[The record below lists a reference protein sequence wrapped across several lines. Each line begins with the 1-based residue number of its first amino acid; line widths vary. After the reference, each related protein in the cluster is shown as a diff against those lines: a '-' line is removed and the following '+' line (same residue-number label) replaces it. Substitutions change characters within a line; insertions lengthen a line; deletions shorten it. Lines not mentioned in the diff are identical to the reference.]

1 MRSRLLPRLRVGQA
15 EQSTRALV
23 SRARGKTMV
32 LSDFSIKR
40 PVVAVVASLL
50 LIVFGTFAVTEMPI
64 RETPNIDR
72 PVVSVRVMYPG
83 ASADIIETKVV
94 KLIED
99 QISGIEG
106 IKSMTSAARDAV
118 GWITIEFNLGR
129 DIEAAANDVREQV
142 SRVAPRLP
150 TDAEPPVISK
160 ADQDAEPIIFM
171 NISSTTRSAM
181 EVSDYVQ
188 RNVRDRISSL
198 DGVAMTWFGGER
210 KKALRVWLDRR
221 ALAARNITVT
231 DVESALRRENIELGA
246 GVLESAERD
255 FTLRTARNFQTPEDF
270 ERLVIARGANNY
282 LVRLG
287 EVAKVEI
294 GAESEN
300 SSFRANGNAAV
311 GIGVVKR
318 PGASTLAVSQL
329 VRAEMDKIRKT
340 LPPDMD
346 IAISMDTS
354 MYISAALSEVTFTM
368 VFAAVLVLAVIYF
381 FLGTMRA
388 ALIPAV
394 TVPISLM
401 ATFIVLAP
409 LGYSIN
415 ILTLLAMVLAIGLVV
430 DDAIIV
436 LENVHRRMK
445 RGEPALLA
453 AYRGTRQV
461 GVAVVATTLVLIAA
475 FVPITLQTGTVGRLF
490 TEFAVT
496 MAAAVAFSMFVALT
510 LTPVL
515 CSKILTA
522 NLDETRIAR
531 YSMNAF
537 EKMKAFYR
545 KTLIMGLDRPM
556 IILAVFVGI
565 LASAAGFFAV
575 VKKEFTPTE
584 DRGTV
589 NVMVRAPEG
598 SSLEYTDRQATAAT
612 NILKDYLGKGEVA
625 RILQMLPMGEAVAG
639 GSANVGNIIVRLE
652 PWGDRDRT
660 AAEILAE
667 IAPKMRQIPGAQLV
681 PSSGGGMGQM
691 QWGGGLQLAIGGQT
705 YDELRQWRDI
715 MLAAMRENPR
725 LMAVRSNFNETKGQ
739 MRIRIDRNRA
749 SDLGVSISAIGQTL
763 SIMLGSR
770 RVTTFVDQG
779 EEYNVVLQGQL
790 DDRRIPTDV
799 TNIYVRSETTRE
811 LIPLSSLVT
820 IEEISGADSLNRLD
834 RMRSITMM
842 ATPAPGYL
850 LGDAIADIDKAA
862 RERLPETAR
871 LTWRGE
877 AAELAETNLA
887 MFLAFGLSLLV
898 VYLVLAAQFES
909 FVHPF
914 VILTTVPLGVAG
926 ALAGL
931 VIFGDSFNLYSQ
943 IGIIVLVG
951 LAAKNG
957 ILIVEFANQL
967 RDAGMEFREALVEA
981 STIRLRPIVMTSLA
995 TVMGAVPL
1003 MLASGAGA
1011 EGRQA
1016 IGVVI
1021 VAGVTFASF
1030 ITLLVVPV
1038 FYQLMARR
1046 SGSPGRVAAKLEEY
1060 ELEFPS
1066 RRFGKDDDRQPAE

>member
-1 MRSRLLPRLRVGQA
+1 
-15 EQSTRALV
+15 
-23 SRARGKTMV
+23 
-32 LSDFSIKR
+32 
-40 PVVAVVASLL
+40 
-50 LIVFGTFAVTEMPI
+50 
-64 RETPNIDR
+64 
-72 PVVSVRVMYPG
+72 
-83 ASADIIETKVV
+83 
-94 KLIED
+94 
-99 QISGIEG
+99 
-106 IKSMTSAARDAV
+106 
-118 GWITIEFNLGR
+118 
-129 DIEAAANDVREQV
+129 
-142 SRVAPRLP
+142 
-150 TDAEPPVISK
+150 
-160 ADQDAEPIIFM
+160 
-171 NISSTTRSAM
+171 
-181 EVSDYVQ
+181 
-188 RNVRDRISSL
+188 
-198 DGVAMTWFGGER
+198 
-210 KKALRVWLDRR
+210 
-221 ALAARNITVT
+221 
-231 DVESALRRENIELGA
+231 
-246 GVLESAERD
+246 
-255 FTLRTARNFQTPEDF
+255 
-270 ERLVIARGANNY
+270 
-282 LVRLG
+282 
-287 EVAKVEI
+287 
-294 GAESEN
+294 
-300 SSFRANGNAAV
+300 
-311 GIGVVKR
+311 
-318 PGASTLAVSQL
+318 
-329 VRAEMDKIRKT
+329 
-340 LPPDMD
+340 
-346 IAISMDTS
+346 
-354 MYISAALSEVTFTM
+354 
-368 VFAAVLVLAVIYF
+368 
-381 FLGTMRA
+381 
-388 ALIPAV
+388 
-394 TVPISLM
+394 
-401 ATFIVLAP
+401 
-409 LGYSIN
+409 
-415 ILTLLAMVLAIGLVV
+415 
-430 DDAIIV
+430 
-436 LENVHRRMK
+436 
-445 RGEPALLA
+445 
-453 AYRGTRQV
+453 
-461 GVAVVATTLVLIAA
+461 
-475 FVPITLQTGTVGRLF
+475 
-490 TEFAVT
+490 
-496 MAAAVAFSMFVALT
+496 
-510 LTPVL
+510 
-515 CSKILTA
+515 
-522 NLDETRIAR
+522 
-531 YSMNAF
+531 
-537 EKMKAFYR
+537 
-545 KTLIMGLDRPM
+545 
-556 IILAVFVGI
+556 
-565 LASAAGFFAV
+565 
-575 VKKEFTPTE
+575 
-584 DRGTV
+584 
-589 NVMVRAPEG
+589 
-598 SSLEYTDRQATAAT
+598 
-612 NILKDYLGKGEVA
+612 
-625 RILQMLPMGEAVAG
+625 
-639 GSANVGNIIVRLE
+639 
-652 PWGDRDRT
+652 
-660 AAEILAE
+660 
-667 IAPKMRQIPGAQLV
+667 MRQIPGAQLV

-725 LMAVRSNFNETKGQ
+725 LLAVRSNFNETKGQ

-749 SDLGVSISAIGQTL
+749 SDLGVSIGAIGQTL

-799 TNIYVRSETTRE
+799 TNIYVRSDTTRE

-967 RDAGMEFREALVEA
+967 RDAGMEFREALIEA

-1060 ELEFPS
+1060 ELEFPT